1 MLRGFAADVS
11 LGDLRAPHR
20 QALCQQRG
28 HDQRGDGGDDAHGD
42 DGGQGQIKG
51 LGGRDGI
58 GVGAHDVACT
68 DGAQLRHQ
76 HAHLVITRPVGHLQG
91 NGSHGDAG
99 HVAEHAHGGQQ
110 PCGQR
115 DGDQAPLGTHLVD
128 DRFGNAFSRTALN
141 ERAGQNTCCND
152 TDDRGDD
159 ALRAG
164 DDKANCAGE
173 PGAAYQTANHG
184 AEDHGIGG
192 LYFFQ
197 DQHNGD
203 GKGHQR
209 AQNRNG
215 NSIHS
220 RFLLIQITDGRT
232 SSRHPR
238 SRRQPACSTGP
249 ASPS

>member
-51 LGGRDGI
+51 LGGRDSV
-58 GVGAHDVACT
+58 GVGAHDVARA

-76 HAHLVITRPVGHLQG
+76 HAHLVITRPASHLQS

-99 HVAEHAHGGQQ
+99 HVAEHAHGSQQ

-115 DGDQAPLGTHLVD
+115 DGDQAPLGTHLID
-128 DRFGNAFSRTALN
+128 DGFGNALSRAALN
-141 ERAGQNTCCND
+141 ERTSQNTRRND
-152 TDDRGDD
+152 ADDRGDD

-173 PGAAYQTANHG
+173 PGAAY
-184 AEDHGIGG
+184 
-192 LYFFQ
+192 
-197 DQHNGD
+197 
-203 GKGHQR
+203 
-209 AQNRNG
+209 
-215 NSIHS
+215 
-220 RFLLIQITDGRT
+220 
-232 SSRHPR
+232 
-238 SRRQPACSTGP
+238 
-249 ASPS
+249 

>member
-51 LGGRDGI
+51 LGGRDSV
-58 GVGAHDVACT
+58 GVGAHDVARA
-68 DGAQLRHQ
+68 DGAQLCHQ
-76 HAHLVITRPVGHLQG
+76 HAHLVITRPASHLQS

-99 HVAEHAHGGQQ
+99 HVAEHAHGSQQ

-115 DGDQAPLGTHLVD
+115 DGDQAPLGTHLID
-128 DRFGNAFSRTALN
+128 DGLGNAFSRTALN
-141 ERAGQNTCCND
+141 ERAGQNTGRND

-173 PGAAYQTANHG
+173 PGAAYQTADHG
-184 AEDHGIGG
+184 AEDHGISG

-203 GKGHQR
+203 GKGHQC
-209 AQNRNG
+209 AQNGNG

-220 RFLLIQITDGRT
+220 RFLLLIQITDGQT
-232 SSRHPR
+232 S
-238 SRRQPACSTGP
+238 
-249 ASPS
+249 

>member
-51 LGGRDGI
+51 LGAAVALGLGLMTLPRGR
-58 GVGAHDVACT
+58 
-68 DGAQLRHQ
+68 
-76 HAHLVITRPVGHLQG
+76 RPAAPSARPSCDNPPASHLQS
-91 NGSHGDAG
+91 NRSHGDAG
-99 HVAEHAHGGQQ
+99 HVAEHAHGSQQ

-115 DGDQAPLGTHLVD
+115 DGDQAPLGTHLID
-128 DRFGNAFSRTALN
+128 DGLGNAFSRTALN
-141 ERAGQNTCCND
+141 ERAGQNTGRND

-173 PGAAYQTANHG
+173 PGAAYQTADYG
-184 AEDHGIGG
+184 ARKSWH
-192 LYFFQ
+192 
-197 DQHNGD
+197 
-203 GKGHQR
+203 R
-209 AQNRNG
+209 
-215 NSIHS
+215 
-220 RFLLIQITDGRT
+220 
-232 SSRHPR
+232 
-238 SRRQPACSTGP
+238 
-249 ASPS
+249 